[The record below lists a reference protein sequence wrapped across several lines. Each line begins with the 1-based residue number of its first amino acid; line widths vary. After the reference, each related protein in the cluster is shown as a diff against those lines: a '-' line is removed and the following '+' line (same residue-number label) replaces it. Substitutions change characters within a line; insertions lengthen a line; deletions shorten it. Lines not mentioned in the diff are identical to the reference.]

1 MTQQQGPHELPFVL
15 DVPVTAMVTRH
26 DDFDIYLPDG
36 GNTSLP
42 AVVFVPGP
50 MPAEFPARPRA
61 WPLYVGYGQLMVSR
75 GVIAVV
81 PDLHFYAVEQWQE
94 ASEHLRDVIE
104 SVRALE
110 AVDADRVAL
119 WAFSG
124 GGLLVGR
131 WLAQSPQWLRCLA
144 LTYPL
149 LAVPTDPAGQ
159 AGAVQPGRPLVL
171 TRVGRESASIQATVD
186 AFLSTAAS
194 TATFVD
200 IIDVPDGRHGF
211 DIVDQTE
218 ASRRAVIEATDLV
231 IDHLLR

>member
-1 MTQQQGPHELPFVL
+1 MTQRQGPHELPFVL
-15 DVPVTAMVTRH
+15 DVPVTALVARH
-26 DDFDIYLPDG
+26 DAFDMYLPDS
-36 GNTSLP
+36 GNESLP

-50 MPAEFPARPRA
+50 MPAEFPARPRV
-61 WPLYVGYGQLMVSR
+61 WPLYAGYGQLMVSR

-81 PDLHFYAVEQWQE
+81 PDLPFYAVEQWRE
-94 ASEHLRDVIE
+94 ASEHLTGVTE

-110 AVDADRVAL
+110 AVDADRVAV

-149 LAVPTDPAGQ
+149 LAMPADPAQQ
-159 AGAVQPGRPLVL
+159 AVAVQPGRPLVL

-186 AFLSTAAS
+186 AFLAAAAM
-194 TATFVD
+194 TGTLVD
-200 IIDVPDGRHGF
+200 VVEVPDGRHGF
-211 DIVDQTE
+211 DMLDHTE
-218 ASRRAVIEATDLV
+218 ASRRAVIEAADLV
-231 IDHLLR
+231 TDHLLR

>member
-1 MTQQQGPHELPFVL
+1 VTQQQGPHELPFVL
-15 DVPVTAMVTRH
+15 DVPVTARVTRH
-26 DDFDIYLPDG
+26 HDFDIYLPDG
-36 GNTSLP
+36 ENKSLP

-50 MPAEFPARPRA
+50 MPAEFPAPPRA
-61 WPLYVGYGQLMVSR
+61 WPLYAGYGQLMVSR

-81 PDLHFYAVEQWQE
+81 PDLHFYTVGHWQE
-94 ASEHLRDVIE
+94 ASEHLTDVVG

-110 AVDADRVAL
+110 AVDADRVAV

-131 WLAQSPQWLRCLA
+131 WLAHSPAWLRCLA

-149 LAVPTDPAGQ
+149 LAVPADPAEQ

-186 AFLSTAAS
+186 AFLSSAAS

-200 IIDVPDGRHGF
+200 IVEVPDGRHGF
-211 DIVDQTE
+211 DMVDQTE